1 MKFKSIIISIIFSMV
16 FVNSAFSKTIV
27 RFDSWMW
34 GESDFK
40 APVQKVVDEY
50 MRLNP
55 NVEIRMEASG
65 WAETR
70 NKLMTRAA
78 AGDSVDVMMLDSD
91 WPYQLCTA
99 GALADLNKLA
109 PKSYL
114 NDNYQA
120 SLQTTTVDGKLC
132 AVPNAVN
139 SHGWWTNKKLLNS
152 KGLKIPV
159 TWDDVYNNAVELKKD
174 DIYGMHIWQMCGDNL
189 GMVLWLFYN
198 FNVFPLNH
206 DAMAQKKTGCRNQP
220 FHEEE

>member
-16 FVNSAFSKTIV
+16 LVSSAFSKTIV

-99 GALADLNKLA
+99 GLW
-109 PKSYL
+109 
-114 NDNYQA
+114 
-120 SLQTTTVDGKLC
+120 QT
-132 AVPNAVN
+132 
-139 SHGWWTNKKLLNS
+139 
-152 KGLKIPV
+152 
-159 TWDDVYNNAVELKKD
+159 
-174 DIYGMHIWQMCGDNL
+174 
-189 GMVLWLFYN
+189 
-198 FNVFPLNH
+198 
-206 DAMAQKKTGCRNQP
+206 
-220 FHEEE
+220 